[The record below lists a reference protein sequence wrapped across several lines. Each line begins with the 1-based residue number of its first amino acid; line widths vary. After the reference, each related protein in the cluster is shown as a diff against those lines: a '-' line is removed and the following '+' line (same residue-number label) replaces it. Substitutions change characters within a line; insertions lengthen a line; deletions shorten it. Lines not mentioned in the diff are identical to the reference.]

1 MKEQPNNVN
10 KERSE
15 ENSKI
20 LLKFIKEWKVDQFN
34 SLLDQS
40 DHEHLYHTPAHTAH
54 KDFVNPERSEQKK
67 IFAWE
72 LLVLLKKSDVV
83 VVC

>member
-1 MKEQPNNVN
+1 M
-10 KERSE
+10 
-15 ENSKI
+15 
-20 LLKFIKEWKVDQFN
+20 DQFN

-67 IFAWE
+67 IFCLGTPGAVE
-72 LLVLLKKSDVV
+72 KKVTLLLFVKRAEAPKKKEIYKTFKKTS
-83 VVC
+83 